1 MSTHHADNINDIHHA
16 LDSEIFE
23 SREAQKIHAPY
34 SQELRYLS
42 AIKNGDP
49 DLVSQTLF
57 TYSEEGTGRMSLNPM
72 RQQMYAFVASI
83 TMVTR
88 FAIEGGL
95 AEEEAYYLS
104 DIYIQKADL
113 CTNPEDIWKIHRTMA
128 LDFANKVRTI
138 KEKKKNSAPIQLA
151 EKYIFSHLH
160 YQITISELAAYV
172 GLSKNYLCALFK
184 QETGETITEF
194 IHKKRITEAK
204 SLLRYSEYSISEIS
218 QYLGFCS
225 QSHFTHIFRKYIG
238 MTPMR
243 FRRLYFSRNWE

>member
-1 MSTHHADNINDIHHA
+1 MHTNHTNSSNDIDYA

-23 SREAQKIHAPY
+23 SRESQKVHATY

-42 AIKNGDP
+42 AIKDGDP
-49 DLVSQTLF
+49 ELVSRTLF
-57 TYSEEGTGRMSLNPM
+57 PCSDENTGRMSLNPL

-95 AEEEAYYLS
+95 PEEEAYYLS

-113 CTNPEDIWKIHRTMA
+113 CSAQDDIWKIHRSMV
-128 LDFANKVRTI
+128 LDFANKVRSA
-138 KEKKKNSAPIQLA
+138 KQKRKNSAPIQLT

-160 YQITISELAAYV
+160 YQITLSELAEYA
-172 GLSKNYLCALFK
+172 GFSENYLCALFK

-194 IHKKRITEAK
+194 IHKKRISEAE
-204 SLLRYSEYSISEIS
+204 SLLRYSEYSISDIS

-225 QSHFTHIFRKYIG
+225 QSHFTHIFKKYAE

>member
-1 MSTHHADNINDIHHA
+1 MHTHHASNTNDINHA

-23 SREAQKIHAPY
+23 SRESQKVHAPY

-49 DLVSQTLF
+49 ELVCQTLF

-72 RQQMYAFVASI
+72 RQQMYAFIASI

-113 CTNPEDIWKIHRTMA
+113 CSVPEDIWKIHHAMA
-128 LDFANKVRTI
+128 LDFANKVRSA

-151 EKYIFSHLH
+151 TKYIFSHLH
-160 YQITISELAAYV
+160 YQITLSELAEYV
-172 GLSKNYLCALFK
+172 GFSENYLCALFK

-194 IHKKRITEAK
+194 IHKKRIAEAE
-204 SLLRYSEYSISEIS
+204 SLLRYSEYSISDIS

-225 QSHFTHIFRKYIG
+225 QSHFTHIFVKYAG

-243 FRRLYFSRNWE
+243 FRKLYFSRNWK